1 MTLDLTPKGR
11 SRRNPYSWLGLGLAV
26 AGAVSSPVF
35 YFIVGSVPLTAMGIS
50 FIMLG
55 LTSVALANTRPP
67 LSPEAGQMMLR
78 VGMENTAALLEELG
92 LNGQAVYLPRSLRTG
107 LSQAVVPLSPD
118 QLREPITHSVAGR
131 LIVRH
136 GAGPLDMGIA
146 VTTPGSVCLDAL
158 EVAPGPDP
166 GEIEMALA
174 HILIGMLDI
183 ASAVS
188 VAATGGAVKVEI
200 SRPKLT
206 YENVWYYGA
215 LGSPMA
221 SIAATV
227 TCEAYDRPV
236 IVVRDEN
243 QRGKGVVELEV
254 LA

>member
-1 MTLDLTPKGR
+1 MILESMPKGR
-11 SRRNPYSWLGLGLAV
+11 SRRSPYSLLGLGLAI
-26 AGAVSSPVF
+26 AGAISSPVF
-35 YFIVGSVPLTAMGIS
+35 YFVVGSVPLTAMGIS

-92 LNGQAVYLPRSLRTG
+92 LNGQAVYLPRSLRDG

-118 QLREPITHSVAGR
+118 QLREPITRRVAGR

-146 VTTPGSVCLDAL
+146 VTTPGSLCLDAL
-158 EVAPGPDP
+158 EVTPGPDP
-166 GEIEMALA
+166 GEIETALT
-174 HILIGMLDI
+174 HILVGMLDI
-183 ASAVS
+183 AGAVS
-188 VAATGGAVKVEI
+188 VATTDGAVTIEI

-206 YENVWYYGA
+206 YENLWYYRA

-227 TCEAYDRPV
+227 TCEAHDRPV
-236 IVVRDEN
+236 MIVRDDN
-243 QRGKGVVELEV
+243 QRGKGIVELEV